1 MQFKKQTV
9 AALALEKYAKMPDLV
24 EEHKEVVHQL
34 WDLLKVITSEKMQVQ
49 RDQLGTMKKKIEDLD
64 VRLIKLETKEH
75 DSEEDINQGQIKHR
89 KDSQNAFKHAK

>member
-75 DSEEDINQGQIKHR
+75 ASEEDINQGQIKHR
-89 KDSQNAFKHAK
+89 KDS